1 MTPAKIPLQRCSAS
15 AASAAISSAPA
26 SQRAFSTTA
35 SASSSPIGLS
45 ARVQKAVSWLQGQ
58 GQTQA
63 QATTS
68 TPSQLHPSQHRQKA
82 HSLVFYNGTS
92 HQPHHPHL
100 SSTALFSTSG
110 AAQRLSKEEED
121 LYQARLPSSQTRIAE
136 QVHKPE
142 DGYKSVIEHWTA
154 HTQRDALTRQRTKAR
169 KERLAGAAKH
179 KDIVFIQREQE
190 KLSLE
195 ASVTADD
202 YFYVIQAWIK
212 CGELKRATLAF
223 EKMESVG
230 IPLTVR
236 TLAAMTRAHARSGN
250 VAVAGT
256 MVQKMKDMNLHPSSI
271 YDLSALLEYY
281 IKLTPVP
288 NTPHATTTT
297 GSQAG
302 AGGAGSK
309 ATLDPSQTRVQ
320 EIWNAIEPQLQAS
333 ASTTANNNAAFSYR
347 TYLVYL
353 VNRAQNLESA
363 VDLID
368 KMMARNISPEL
379 EKYQKTAVLI
389 LGRLTEQGYLTEV
402 QKLLEQKDAAL
413 GKVVTATVWSDLMEA
428 YMSRGENQKSRW
440 IYNDMLQHGIVPSA
454 KCKKLFSDLQ
464 LMGGTKDEG
473 SPLAKQQQQSEQD
486 LLSILFNRAPKPVV
500 S

>member
-1 MTPAKIPLQRCSAS
+1 MTPAKIPLQRCSTS
-15 AASAAISSAPA
+15 AAAAISSAPA

-45 ARVQKAVSWLQGQ
+45 ARVQKAVLWLQGQ

-63 QATTS
+63 QSTT
-68 TPSQLHPSQHRQKA
+68 TTSQLHSSQHRQRA
-82 HSLVFYNGTS
+82 HSLLHHNGTS
-92 HQPHHPHL
+92 HQLHHPHL
-100 SSTALFSTSG
+100 TNTALFSTSG

-121 LYQARLPSSQTRIAE
+121 LYQALTVSFRTRIAE

-195 ASVTADD
+195 GSATADD
-202 YFYVIQAWIK
+202 YFYVIQAWVK

-236 TLAAMTRAHARSGN
+236 TLAAMTRAHVRSGN

-288 NTPHATTTT
+288 NTPHATSTT
-297 GSQAG
+297 GSQART
-302 AGGAGSK
+302 GGAGSK
-309 ATLDPSQTRVQ
+309 AALDPSQSCVQ
-320 EIWNAIEPQLQAS
+320 EIWNVIEPQLQATAS
-333 ASTTANNNAAFSYR
+333 ATTNNNAAFSYR

-353 VNRAQNLESA
+353 VNRSQNLESA

-379 EKYQKTAVLI
+379 EKYQKTAGLI
-389 LGRLTEQGYLTEV
+389 LERLTEQGYLTEV

-413 GKVVTATVWSDLMEA
+413 GKVVPATVWSDLMEA

>member
-1 MTPAKIPLQRCSAS
+1 MTPAKIPLQRCSTS
-15 AASAAISSAPA
+15 AAAAISSAPA
-26 SQRAFSTTA
+26 SQRSFSATA
-35 SASSSPIGLS
+35 SNASLSIEFS

-58 GQTQA
+58 GQTQV
-63 QATTS
+63 QSTVTT
-68 TPSQLHPSQHRQKA
+68 TTSQLHPPQHHRA
-82 HSLVFYNGTS
+82 HSLLLHSGTV
-92 HQPHHPHL
+92 HQPHYPHL
-100 SSTALFSTSG
+100 SNAALFSTTG

-121 LYQARLPSSQTRIAE
+121 LYQALTVSFRTRIAE

-154 HTQRDALTRQRTKAR
+154 HTQRDVLTRQRTKAR

-179 KDIVFIQREQE
+179 KDIAFIQREQE

-195 ASVTADD
+195 ASATADD

-288 NTPHATTTT
+288 NTSHATSTI

-302 AGGAGSK
+302 TGGAGFK
-309 ATLDPSQTRVQ
+309 ASLDPSQTRVQ
-320 EIWNAIEPQLQAS
+320 EIWNVIEPQLQAS
-333 ASTTANNNAAFSYR
+333 ASATASNNAAFSYR

-389 LGRLTEQGYLTEV
+389 LGRLTQQGYLTEV
-402 QKLLEQKDAAL
+402 QKLLEQKDATL
-413 GKVVTATVWSDLMEA
+413 GKVVPATVWSDLMEA

-440 IYNDMLQHGIVPSA
+440 IYNDMLHHGIVPSA

-486 LLSILFNRAPKPVV
+486 LLSILFHRAPKPIV

>member
-1 MTPAKIPLQRCSAS
+1 M
-15 AASAAISSAPA
+15 
-26 SQRAFSTTA
+26 
-35 SASSSPIGLS
+35 
-45 ARVQKAVSWLQGQ
+45 
-58 GQTQA
+58 
-63 QATTS
+63 
-68 TPSQLHPSQHRQKA
+68 
-82 HSLVFYNGTS
+82 
-92 HQPHHPHL
+92 
-100 SSTALFSTSG
+100 ALFSTSG

-121 LYQARLPSSQTRIAE
+121 LYQALTVSFRTRIAE

-195 ASVTADD
+195 ASATADD

-236 TLAAMTRAHARSGN
+236 TLAAMTRAHSRSGN
-250 VAVAGT
+250 LAVAGT

-281 IKLTPVP
+281 IKLTPA
-288 NTPHATTTT
+288 TATSHTTTT
-297 GSQAG
+297 MGGQAG
-302 AGGAGSK
+302 TGGSAK
-309 ATLDPSQTRVQ
+309 PTLDPSQTRVQ
-320 EIWNAIEPQLQAS
+320 EIWNAIEPQLQAG
-333 ASTTANNNAAFSYR
+333 ASITANNNAAFSYR

-353 VNRAQNLESA
+353 INRAHNLESA

-379 EKYQKTAVLI
+379 EKYQKTAMLVLA
-389 LGRLTEQGYLTEV
+389 RLTEQGYLTEV

-413 GKVVTATVWSDLMEA
+413 GKMVPATVWSDLMEA

-440 IYNDMLQHGIVPSA
+440 IYNDMLQHGVVPSA

-473 SPLAKQQQQSEQD
+473 SPLVKQQHKQSEQD
-486 LLSILFNRAPKPVV
+486 LLSILFNRTPKPVV

>member
-1 MTPAKIPLQRCSAS
+1 MTPAKIPLQRCSTS
-15 AASAAISSAPA
+15 AAVAISSTPA
-26 SQRAFSTTA
+26 SQRAFSSTA
-35 SASSSPIGLS
+35 SASSSPIGFS
-45 ARVQKAVSWLQGQ
+45 ARVQKAILWLQGQ

-63 QATTS
+63 QSTT
-68 TPSQLHPSQHRQKA
+68 TSQLHSSQHRQRA
-82 HSLVFYNGTS
+82 HSLLLHNGTS
-92 HQPHHPHL
+92 HQPPHPHL
-100 SSTALFSTSG
+100 TNTALFSTSG

-121 LYQARLPSSQTRIAE
+121 LYQALTVSFRTRIAE

-195 ASVTADD
+195 GSVTADD
-202 YFYVIQAWIK
+202 YFYVIQAWVK

-236 TLAAMTRAHARSGN
+236 TLAAMTRAHVRSGN

-281 IKLTPVP
+281 IKLTPGP
-288 NTPHATTTT
+288 NTPHATATT
-297 GSQAG
+297 GSQART
-302 AGGAGSK
+302 GGTGSK
-309 ATLDPSQTRVQ
+309 AALDPSQSRVQ

-333 ASTTANNNAAFSYR
+333 ASATTNNNAAFSYR

-353 VNRAQNLESA
+353 VNRSQNLESA

-379 EKYQKTAVLI
+379 EKYQKTAGLI

-413 GKVVTATVWSDLMEA
+413 GKVVPATVWSDLMEA

-464 LMGGTKDEG
+464 LIGGTKDEG